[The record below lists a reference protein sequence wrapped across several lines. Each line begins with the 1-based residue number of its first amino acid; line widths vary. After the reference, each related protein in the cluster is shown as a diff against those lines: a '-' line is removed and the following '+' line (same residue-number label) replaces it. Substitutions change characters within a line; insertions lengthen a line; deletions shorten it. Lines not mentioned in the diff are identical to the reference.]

1 MAINVNA
8 PTTTQVGANKTAK
21 HTGPDQALEAKSG
34 NGTDTALSDEV
45 VELSDRGRTMEA
57 LESSVQN
64 MPDVD
69 QDKVDSIRNAITNGE
84 YEIDYDK
91 LASAFRRFE
100 SEL

>member
-8 PTTTQVGANKTAK
+8 PTTNQLSANKTAK
-21 HTGPDQALEAKSG
+21 NTGSEQTLEAKSG
-34 NGTDTALSDEV
+34 NGMNNASSDDV
-45 VELSDRGRTMEA
+45 VELSDRGREMEA
-57 LESSVQN
+57 LESSIQSL
-64 MPDVD
+64 PDVD
-69 QDKVDSIRNAITNGE
+69 QDKVNSIRSAITNGE